1 MTKACHEI
9 FSSCLMM
16 SDALSASAAGR
27 EEALSKS
34 IAKSEPN
41 SGIA

>member
-1 MTKACHEI
+1 
-9 FSSCLMM
+9 M